1 MSPAAPG
8 PSSASQGAST
18 LVNSYD
24 AQCLAHGSTALSTEA
39 MKGLDNE
46 PV

>member
-24 AQCLAHGSTALSTEA
+24 AQCLAHGSTGRPQHP
-39 MKGLDNE
+39 KV
-46 PV
+46 PVLL